1 MFAAVFERFL
11 ERSPVS
17 VMFRG
22 LLEDAFA
29 AEAVDAVFAE
39 RARRQC
45 SRDLAFSTVVDVLT
59 LVVLKIYKSVNA
71 VYAAKA
77 VDVATSVNAV
87 YDKLQGVEPAVC
99 EGLLQTMARRQRDVL
114 EKLPLATQE
123 LLPGYEVRIIDG
135 NHLAGTQHRLK
146 ELRTRGAAA
155 LPGQALVVFDPQ
167 RQLAVDLVACPDG
180 HANECTLTEPILAK
194 VAQRQAWIAD
204 RGFSTV
210 KFLTG
215 VSRAGGF
222 YVVRRHRQ
230 YVPGESSGARR
241 SAGRLDEGRVYE
253 QALTLPAGGG
263 PVRLITLE
271 LRRATRDGAKR
282 IEVLSNLP
290 PEVDACAIAR
300 LYAQRWQIETA
311 FADVAVHLRSEIDTL
326 GYPSA
331 ALLGFTLGLI
341 AYNLLSVVRQ
351 AIVSAHRRRLKGRR
365 LSIYALADEVAG
377 VYRGMEIAVDQRHWT
392 KAFGD
397 RTADELAVQLL
408 ELASRVPLER
418 FVAAPSRAKKP
429 PPKRTSGAR
438 GKHVSTYRI
447 LQERNSKN

>member
-1 MFAAVFERFL
+1 MFAAVFDRFL

-45 SRDLAFSTVVDVLT
+45 ARELAFSTVVDVLA
-59 LVVLKIYKSVNA
+59 LVVLKIHKSVNA

-87 YDKLQGVEPAVC
+87 YDKLQGVEPTVC
-99 EGLLQTMARRQRDVL
+99 EGLLEAVAERLDDVL
-114 EKLPLATQE
+114 AQSPLTPQK
-123 LLPGYEVRIIDG
+123 LLPGYEVRIVDG

-167 RQLAVDLVACPDG
+167 RQFVVDLVACPDG
-180 HANECTLTEPILAK
+180 HVNECVLVEPILAK
-194 VAQRQAWIAD
+194 VAPRQVWIAD

-215 VSRAGGF
+215 VARGGGF
-222 YVVRRHRQ
+222 FVIRRHRRFI
-230 YVPGESSGARR
+230 PGDPIGPRR
-241 SAGRLDEGRVYE
+241 SAGRIDGGRVYE
-253 QALTLPAGGG
+253 QPLALPAEGGL
-263 PVRLITLE
+263 VRLITLE
-271 LRRATRDGAKR
+271 LKRSTRDGAEQ

-290 PEVDACAIAR
+290 PEVDASTIAR

-341 AYNLLSVVRQ
+341 AYNLLSTIRQ
-351 AIVSAHRRRLKGRR
+351 AVAHAHRKQLKGRR
-365 LSIYALADEVAG
+365 ISIYALADEVAG
-377 VYRGMEIAVDQRHWT
+377 VYRGMEIAIDDRHWQ
-392 KAFGD
+392 KAFGGLSARD
-397 RTADELAVQLL
+397 MAMLLMELAPRAQMG
-408 ELASRVPLER
+408 R
-418 FVAAPSRAKKP
+418 FLAAPVCAKKP

-438 GKHVSTYRI
+438 GKHVSTYRL
-447 LQERNSKN
+447 LQERRLNN